1 MNHDNTTN
9 GFLDVL
15 GSSATQPFWTAL
27 TADANVSITLL
38 NEDGQFLYANEVAVR
53 DFAGPSGELI
63 GRRMSDVMPPEVAAE
78 RLEFVRAVTASGK
91 PIAVEGMILGV
102 LRRAVFRPLPPDDR
116 GRRNV
121 LCVCRMVTDVD
132 KTMTQDGVPV
142 VRAKHD
148 DLGVLGA
155 LTTREMEI
163 LRLIGKGLSTAD
175 IAKQLHRSVKTI
187 EWHRVSLGTKLGV
200 TNRVEL
206 ARIAIRAGVV
216 GLAADTAAPAADE
229 A

>member
-1 MNHDNTTN
+1 MHHDANGLLNT
-9 GFLDVL
+9 F
-15 GSSATQPFWTAL
+15 GSSDAQPFWAAL
-27 TADANVSITLL
+27 TADANVCITLL
-38 NEDGQFLYANEVAVR
+38 SDDGVFLYANDVTVR
-53 DFAGPSGELI
+53 LFGGPDGQI
-63 GRRMSDVMPPEVAAE
+63 VGRRMSDVMPIEVATE
-78 RLEFVRAVTASGK
+78 RLEYVRGVMSSGK
-91 PIAVEGMILGV
+91 PVAVEGMMQGV
-102 LRRAVFRPLPPDDR
+102 LRRAVFRPLPPDDH

-121 LCVCRMVTDVD
+121 LCVCRMVTDID
-132 KTMTQDGVPV
+132 KATTQDGIPV

-216 GLAADTAAPAADE
+216 GLALEAAEAPAEE

>member
-1 MNHDNTTN
+1 
-9 GFLDVL
+9 
-15 GSSATQPFWTAL
+15 
-27 TADANVSITLL
+27 
-38 NEDGQFLYANEVAVR
+38 
-53 DFAGPSGELI
+53 
-63 GRRMSDVMPPEVAAE
+63 
-78 RLEFVRAVTASGK
+78 
-91 PIAVEGMILGV
+91 
-102 LRRAVFRPLPPDDR
+102 
-116 GRRNV
+116 
-121 LCVCRMVTDVD
+121 MVTDID
-132 KTMTQDGVPV
+132 KATTQDGIPV

-216 GLAADTAAPAADE
+216 GLALEAAEAPAEE